1 MLSRFEHPL
10 DEVQTIPYEFEN
22 KQRNN
27 RIGGKQEEDAWNQVK
42 RRMNSKNMQ
51 FRK

>member
-1 MLSRFEHPL
+1 MLSRFEWPL
-10 DEVQTIPYEFEN
+10 DEVQTISYDLEN
-22 KQRNN
+22 KQLNN
-27 RIGGKQEEDAWNQVK
+27 RLNEEWNQVK